1 MITMMTTLNQTIIEK
16 SADNNVNIMVSLQ
29 TTSLFI
35 KPTQKK
41 KIPFAPEGNF
51 ILHFHVKI
59 F

>member
-35 KPTQKK
+35 KPAQK
-41 KIPFAPEGNF
+41 KIPFTPEGHF
-51 ILHFHVKI
+51 ILHFHVKM